1 MKKRVGK
8 GDPKKKIMDKM
19 VGIETLSEILVG
31 K

>member
-8 GDPKKKIMDKM
+8 GDQKIIIMDKM